1 VNAIAS
7 SLSSV
12 GYLGPLFLRVG
23 VGVVMA
29 WHGWQ
34 KLDGGVSNFAG
45 FVESLGIP
53 APTLTAYV
61 VTVIELVGG
70 TALIFGVLT
79 RVAASLIAIEMA
91 LTGFWVKPSKLQAP
105 FMGTEGGANGRR
117 SCACAPRAWEAVG
130 GPCDRFR
137 SSNRRGATRIYGGS
151 LGRSDLSLR
160 AQFRRAV
167 IPVE

>member
-7 SLSSV
+7 SLNSV

-34 KLDGGVSNFAG
+34 KLDGGVSNFAA

-105 FMGTEGGANGRR
+105 FIGTEGTGFELDVALMVGALALALLGPGRLSVDHATGFDR
-117 SCACAPRAWEAVG
+117 AADAAPPAYTEA
-130 GPCDRFR
+130 
-137 SSNRRGATRIYGGS
+137 A
-151 LGRSDLSLR
+151 
-160 AQFRRAV
+160 
-167 IPVE
+167 